1 MFDFWGVVTGP
12 LADKSIYADY
22 RTRHRSIVHVYAT
35 FLNTSYCNG
44 LSENGKGQVKHLVFK
59 SGYGTKL
66 TVSGEFKLLS
76 SWIKYSVV
84 FMAKYVAKVSSKL
97 ICSYAFSLEKEMTT
111 DSSILAWRILWTE
124 EPGGL
129 QSTCHKELDTTEA
142 T

>member
-1 MFDFWGVVTGP
+1 M
-12 LADKSIYADY
+12 
-22 RTRHRSIVHVYAT
+22 
-35 FLNTSYCNG
+35 
-44 LSENGKGQVKHLVFK
+44 KHLVFK

-84 FMAKYVAKVSSKL
+84 FMAIYVAKVSSK

-124 EPGGL
+124 NSDGL
-129 QSTCHKELDTTEA
+129 QFMGSETARND
-142 T
+142 

>member
-1 MFDFWGVVTGP
+1 MDLLDFLGVVTGT

-22 RTRHRSIVHVYAT
+22 RTRRRRILHVYAT
-35 FLNTSYCNG
+35 FLISSYCNV

-111 DSSILAWRILWTE
+111 HSRILAWRILWTE
-124 EPGGL
+124 KPDGL
-129 QSTCHKELDTTEA
+129 QFMGSETAGYD
-142 T
+142 